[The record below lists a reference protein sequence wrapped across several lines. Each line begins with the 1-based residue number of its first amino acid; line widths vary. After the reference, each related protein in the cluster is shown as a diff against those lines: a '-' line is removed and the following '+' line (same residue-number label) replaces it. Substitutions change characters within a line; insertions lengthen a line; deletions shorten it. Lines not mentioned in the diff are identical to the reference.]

1 VIIRLL
7 TTTVALLILVGSAIQ
22 AQAAGPSGSLQ
33 TTGEYVPGEIIVKL
47 RSKSK
52 SMQAQAFIGK
62 SVSEKGMTL
71 KGTWNGLNM
80 HHFALK
86 PGVSVEA
93 TIAEM
98 KNDPD
103 VEFVE
108 PNYVV
113 RMQSTGM
120 EGTPVSMDVVREQS
134 VNDVSAFSQT
144 AAPIGEA
151 TGWTAQTVG
160 LSPPVVAVI
169 DTGIDPTHTVFAS
182 SGAVWTN
189 SHEIASNQVDDDS
202 NGYVDDVHGWNFVS
216 NTNSPYD
223 DDGHGTHVSGI
234 ILGVSQ
240 DITAAVLQ
248 PASIRI
254 MPLKFLDSTGAGST
268 SDAVKAIYY
277 AVNNG
282 AKVLNNSWG
291 GGGFSNSLLNAIAFA
306 YDHKVVFVAAAGNA
320 SSNNDSTPTYPA
332 NYNVP
337 NMISV
342 AATTDADGWAS
353 FSNFGVSTVH
363 VGSPGNSIYSTF
375 PNNMWGHASGTSMAT
390 PFVAG
395 MAALMVRES
404 PTMTG
409 YQVKSLI
416 FSAGNQI
423 AALATRTSTKNR
435 IYVPGSISMAKA
447 ATVSASQ
454 PSYDVSAFRAPASDD
469 SAGAQVPAC
478 GLVAKAIYDSRDG
491 EGPSGP
497 FRNLAFFGV
506 LLILVSPILVSVA
519 LRNREDGKNKR
530 RHERFDISSAVT
542 MKFGDRELTG
552 QVSSISM
559 GGVQVDTD
567 AWLENGGVI
576 TMSIASPDGK
586 ESISVQGKVVWSE
599 EQKRYGVAFANA
611 ETSVKSTIARWTAGL
626 MSS

>member
-1 VIIRLL
+1 VKKPVGKIAL
-7 TTTVALLILVGSAIQ
+7 TTLAAALFVFASAAK
-22 AQAAGPSGSLQ
+22 AQTSLQ
-33 TTGEYVPGEIIVKL
+33 PSHEYVPGEIIVKL

-62 SVSEKGMTL
+62 SVAEKGMTL

-86 PGVSVEA
+86 AGASVEA

-98 KNDPD
+98 QNDPD

-108 PNYVV
+108 PNYIVH
-113 RMQSTGM
+113 MQSTGV
-120 EGTPVSMDVVREQS
+120 EGTPVAMETVHEQS

-144 AAPIGEA
+144 SAPIGES
-151 TGWTAQTVG
+151 TGWTSQTAG
-160 LSPPVVAVI
+160 LAPSVVAVI
-169 DTGIDPTHTVFAS
+169 DTGIDPNHTVFAS

-189 SHEIASNQVDDDS
+189 THETVNGIDDDN
-202 NGYVDDVHGWNFVS
+202 NGYIDDVHGWNFVANS
-216 NTNSPYD
+216 NSPFD
-223 DDGHGTHVSGI
+223 DDGHGSHVSGI

-240 DITAAVLQ
+240 DITAASLQ
-248 PASIRI
+248 PAAIRI
-254 MPLKFLDSTGAGST
+254 MPLKFLDSTGSGST

-291 GGGFSNSLLNAIAFA
+291 GGGFSNALLQAIAYS

-320 SSNNDSTPTYPA
+320 SSNNDATPTYPA

-337 NMISV
+337 NLISV
-342 AATTDADGWAS
+342 AATTDTDGWAS
-353 FSNFGVSTVH
+353 FSNYGPSTVH

-375 PNNMWGHASGTSMAT
+375 PNNMWGRASGTSMAT
-390 PFVAG
+390 PFVSG
-395 MAALMVRES
+395 LAALMIREA

-416 FSAGNQI
+416 FSGGSQI
-423 AALATRTSTKNR
+423 ASLASRTTTKER
-435 IYVPGSISMAKA
+435 IYVPAALTLAK
-447 ATVSASQ
+447 TTSVSASQ
-454 PSYDVSAFRAPASDD
+454 PSYDVSAYRAPASDD
-469 SAGAQVPAC
+469 GSGQVPAC
-478 GLVAKAIYDSRDG
+478 GLVAKAISDAKDG
-491 EGPSGP
+491 GGPGGP

-506 LLILVSPILVSVA
+506 LLILVSPILVSVV
-519 LRNREDGKNKR
+519 LRNRDEGKNKR
-530 RHERFDISSAVT
+530 RHTRYEISSSVT

-559 GGVQVDTD
+559 GGVQVNTD
-567 AWLENGGVI
+567 AWLENGGVV

-586 ESISVQGKVVWSE
+586 ETISVQGQVVWSE
-599 EQKRYGVAFANA
+599 EQKRYGVAFSNA
-611 ETSVKSTIARWTAGL
+611 ESSVKSAIARWTAGL
-626 MSS
+626 LSS